1 MVVYAAAGAGE
12 DVEGVD
18 CHFFVWGRVGGEEE
32 VGGCVR
38 EGGEER
44 RWVQWKGGG
53 RWHDTELKRK
63 RRCKRMVNCSCDEM
77 SQQHKYSH

>member
-1 MVVYAAAGAGE
+1 LVVYAAAGAGE

-32 VGGCVR
+32 EVGCVR

-44 RWVQWKGGG
+44 RWVLVQCKGGG
-53 RWHDTELKRK
+53 
-63 RRCKRMVNCSCDEM
+63 EM
-77 SQQHKYSH
+77 AHRVEKEKEM